1 VVLPVGSQSLQVNKR
16 QLLTAQRR
24 NRAGVL
30 ASLAELE
37 LELGRERRAAAREA
51 RRARGQHNGRPK
63 ALDEKKAALAMR
75 MRASGEAAST
85 IANALGVS
93 RSTVPQN
100 GAQVRDLKLT
110 YLVAAVLMSVVML
123 CAARSAIMT
132 TDACGC
138 PRTGRGMT
146 DASATHKFLV
156 P

>member
-1 VVLPVGSQSLQVNKR
+1 
-16 QLLTAQRR
+16 
-24 NRAGVL
+24 
-30 ASLAELE
+30 
-37 LELGRERRAAAREA
+37 
-51 RRARGQHNGRPK
+51 
-63 ALDEKKAALAMR
+63 MR

-132 TDACGC
+132 TDA
-138 PRTGRGMT
+138 
-146 DASATHKFLV
+146 
-156 P
+156 